1 MIVKDVCSFWK
12 LAQGSSLQ
20 SYVELFATR
29 TNVTNQNVIHGTCR
43 AIYIALHHEISQ
55 PIGEELFATLKKLLL
70 KAFVVSLEF
79 VGVIDGTFILIAK
92 PRNSHEDYSI

>member
-1 MIVKDVCSFWK
+1 MLSCLQLGQMSLTRMLFTVLVGQYILPYIMK
-12 LAQGSSLQ
+12 LVSPLVRNFLQ
-20 SYVELFATR
+20 
-29 TNVTNQNVIHGTCR
+29 Q
-43 AIYIALHHEISQ
+43 Q
-55 PIGEELFATLKKLLL
+55 QKLLL

>member
-1 MIVKDVCSFWK
+1 MK
-12 LAQGSSLQ
+12 LVSPLVRNFLQ
-20 SYVELFATR
+20 
-29 TNVTNQNVIHGTCR
+29 Q
-43 AIYIALHHEISQ
+43 Q
-55 PIGEELFATLKKLLL
+55 QKLLL